1 MKKQDILK
9 IIPSES
15 TNNRS
20 NRLKHLEQINSIDLD
35 KIHNLLLQLKN
46 ASDVIRPIKQKDIK
60 GLSSKDVDI
69 AHAIINPI
77 YNGYEFNIQDKK
89 YRNLFPFNKILNEK
103 GDLIKVSFYTKHADN
118 LRSNVFFIY
127 DFVEDEDE
135 IGEYIFSEKRYAIGQ
150 QFDLAL
156 NEVEEVF
163 KKRRKK
169 LSNKSVFIN
178 LTISDEVSKIY
189 PKIKITDDRETGK
202 MKVIGVGCNDIVIGR
217 KDEQIFILVQ
227 NVLHYHGSTQDVEEL
242 DSLLENSKKSSKK
255 SIPSKNTNA
264 LISKKRKHIIQV
276 VSETNRTIKNCS
288 GIETLIS
295 IQTKGMSTDEIKLL
309 LNLNLCK
316 TSG

>member
-1 MKKQDILK
+1 MKKQDMLK
-9 IIPSES
+9 ITHTES
-15 TNNRS
+15 SNNRS
-20 NRLKHLEQINSIDLD
+20 ERLKHLEQINSMDLN
-35 KIHNLLLQLKN
+35 KIHSLLLQLKS
-46 ASDVIRPIKQKDIK
+46 ASDVIRPINQKNIK
-60 GLSSKDVDI
+60 GLSSSDVDVI
-69 AHAIINPI
+69 HAIINPV
-77 YNGYEFNIQDKK
+77 YSGYKFNIQDKK
-89 YRNLFPFNKILNEK
+89 YINLFRFDKILSEK
-103 GDLIKVSFYTKHADN
+103 GDLIKISFHAKHEDN

-127 DFVEDEDE
+127 DFVEDENE
-135 IGEYIFSEKRYAIGQ
+135 VGEYSFSEKRYAVGQ

-156 NEVEEVF
+156 EEVEEVF

-202 MKVIGVGCNDIVIGR
+202 MKVIGIGCNDIVIGR

-242 DSLLENSKKSSKK
+242 GSLLENSKKSSKK
-255 SIPSKNTNA
+255 TIPSKNTNA

-276 VSETNRTIKNCS
+276 VSETNRTIKKCS

-295 IQTKGMSTDEIKLL
+295 TQTKGMSTDEIKLF